1 MVRKF
6 MGTLVVGLTA
16 LLPLTITIAVFVF
29 LASYIYAWFGPAST
43 LGQTLISLR
52 DKELSIPL
60 WFSYPLLIIIAVALI
75 WVVGYF
81 ARQFIGKKIGEWFE
95 AIIARIPFIN
105 KVYHSVDQ
113 VVELFR
119 KKDGDAAQALS
130 NVVLMRYANTRMLG
144 MLASDDRVVV
154 EGVAHYMVYVPSSP
168 VPTTGF
174 NYLVPCE
181 EVLDVD
187 ITVEEMTRI
196 IVSLGSLAPR
206 TMNAKTPLVLP
217 PKYKDV
223 PAGTTG

>member
-6 MGTLVVGLTA
+6 MGTFIAGLMA
-16 LLPLTITIAVFVF
+16 ILPLVITIAVFVF
-29 LASYIYAWFGPAST
+29 LGKYIYAWFGPDSL
-43 LGQTLISLR
+43 LGDALIAA
-52 DKELSIPL
+52 DTKLSIPQVV
-60 WFSYPLLIIIAVALI
+60 SYPLIVIIAVVFI

-81 ARQFIGKKIGEWFE
+81 ARQYIGKKIGEWFE
-95 AIIARIPFIN
+95 TLIARIPFIN

-130 NVVLMRYANTRMLG
+130 NVVLMSFANTRMLG

-181 EVLDVD
+181 DVLDVD

-196 IVSLGSLAPR
+196 IVSLGSLAPQ
-206 TMNAKTPLVLP
+206 TMNSKPSLVLP
-217 PKYKDV
+217 PKLGDV
-223 PAGTTG
+223 SPSTTG

>member
-6 MGTLVVGLTA
+6 MGTFLAGLMA
-16 LLPLTITIAVFVF
+16 ILPLVITIAVFVF
-29 LASYIYAWFGPAST
+29 LGKYLYAWFGPNSL
-43 LGQTLISLR
+43 LGEALI
-52 DKELSIPL
+52 DADTKFSIHPTV
-60 WFSYPLLIIIAVALI
+60 SYPLLIIVAVALI

-81 ARQFIGKKIGEWFE
+81 AQQYIGKKIGEWFE
-95 AIIARIPFIN
+95 AVIARIPFIN

-119 KKDGDAAQALS
+119 KKDKDAAAALS
-130 NVVLMRYANTRMLG
+130 NVVLMRFANTRMLG
-144 MLASDDRVVV
+144 MLASDDRVVLD
-154 EGVAHYMVYVPSSP
+154 GVAHYMVYVPSSP

-196 IVSLGSLAPR
+196 IVSLGSLAPQ
-206 TMNAKTPLVLP
+206 TMNAKSPLVLP
-217 PKYKDV
+217 PKLGD
-223 PAGTTG
+223 ASASTTG